1 MKEKCLKN
9 MKTDSKILIIIAI
22 ILMTISFFTVY
33 FSKTPENV
41 AKTDTITISDTVYK
55 DTVLTIF
62 KDKLVPKNVYLTKT
76 DTFYTKEGKD
86 TIFKTEQKHYTDT
99 LCNKNDSIILQS
111 FITGQNVTK
120 DSIKVNWKKQET
132 IVTNTVEITKYIE
145 KKRTFWNR
153 FNVGVQVGYGYGFKS
168 KELEPYVGVGISFSF

>member
-1 MKEKCLKN
+1 MN
-9 MKTDSKILIIIAI
+9 IV
-22 ILMTISFFTVY
+22 FFTVY
-33 FSKTPENV
+33 FSKTPENIG
-41 AKTDTITISDTVYK
+41 KTDTITISDTILK

-62 KDKLVPKNVYLTKT
+62 KDKLVPKNVYITKR
-76 DTFYTKEGKD
+76 DTFYTKDGND
-86 TIFKTEQKHYTDT
+86 TIFKTEQKHYIDT

-111 FITGQNVTK
+111 FITGQNVKK

-132 IVTNTVEITKYIE
+132 IVTNTVTITKYIE

-168 KELEPYVGVGISFSF
+168 KELEPYAGVGISFSF

>member
-1 MKEKCLKN
+1 

-22 ILMTISFFTVY
+22 ILMAISFFTVY

-55 DTVLTIF
+55 DTTITIT
-62 KDKLVPKNVYLTKT
+62 KYKPVPKYIIKEKV
-76 DTFYTKEGKD
+76 DTLYDSNNNPVELVTENKLYQDTLICEKD
-86 TIFKTEQKHYTDT
+86 TAELQIFTSGINAQV
-99 LCNKNDSIILQS
+99 DSINLNLRKS
-111 FITGQNVTK
+111 
-120 DSIKVNWKKQET
+120 ET
-132 IVTNTVEITKYIE
+132 IVTNTVTITKYIE

-168 KELEPYVGVGISFSF
+168 KELEPYAGVGISFSFW